1 MCVFLPCF
9 RVEFVLF
16 IIHYKIIVNLK
27 LMNRKNKIYLYIY
40 LYVDLP
46 CRISSEHNAATVA
59 KIEEAIGTTNFAPA
73 LILSM
78 DYCVCM

>member
-1 MCVFLPCF
+1 
-9 RVEFVLF
+9 
-16 IIHYKIIVNLK
+16 
-27 LMNRKNKIYLYIY
+27 MNRKNKIYLYTY